1 MSTAG
6 FDQVALKEV
15 LSANLTPSD
24 YIRTPER
31 LFGRDKYL
39 TAIERS
45 LSSPGRQIFI
55 YGDRGVG
62 KTSLASTAAFLHTQS
77 DLTPIHIN
85 CGRENGFFQVVQAIG
100 NSALPPE
107 AKFETRGARP
117 SGGINF
123 PGIGGANFSAGGVIT
138 KQIPLPTSLNDA
150 FDIVRYLAH
159 STSNKPIVVVI
170 DEMERI
176 VNNDEKDKFAEF
188 IKNLSTVTDTIKFIF
203 CGIASD
209 LTELLGAH
217 PSASRI
223 LEPIELKSISHDA
236 LWRIIQAPAEKLGI
250 DIDRDKLIRI
260 GQLSDGFPHYVHLIG
275 ECLFWAMF
283 DDASAVSQVNDDH
296 YGSSIRGALQ
306 RTEAVLR
313 NQYNMATKK
322 TKNTEDYE
330 EALWALADKTSDRR
344 QLTNIYEVSYSK
356 IMLNRRDRNKLTKE
370 KLNQRLLSL
379 RKDSHGKIVIGH
391 GSGWFSFRENIMRG
405 YVRLDA
411 ETKGI
416 PIGIE

>member
-1 MSTAG
+1 MSIAG

-15 LSANLTPSD
+15 LSSNLTPSD

-39 TAIERS
+39 TAIERA
-45 LSSPGRQIFI
+45 LSTPGRQIFI

-62 KTSLASTAAFLHTQS
+62 KTSLASTVALLHAQS
-77 DLTPIHIN
+77 DLAPVHIN

-107 AKFETRGARP
+107 SKFETRGARP
-117 SGGINF
+117 SGGLNLA
-123 PGIGGANFSAGGVIT
+123 GIGANFSAGGTIT
-138 KQIPLPTSLNDA
+138 KQIPIPTSLNDA
-150 FDIVRYLAH
+150 FDIMRYVAH
-159 STSNKPIVVVI
+159 LTLNKSILVVI

-176 VNNDEKDKFAEF
+176 ASNHEKDKFAEF
-188 IKNLSTVTDTIKFIF
+188 IKNLSTVTDSIKFIF

-223 LEPIELKSISHDA
+223 LEPVELKSISHDA
-236 LWRIIQAPAEKLGI
+236 LWRILQTPAEKLGI
-250 DIDRDKLIRI
+250 EIDRDKLIRI
-260 GQLSDGFPHYVHLIG
+260 SQISDGFPHYVYLIV
-275 ECLFWAMF
+275 ECLFWNMF
-283 DDASAVSQVNDDH
+283 DDLAVVSQVNDDH
-296 YGSSIRGALQ
+296 YRSAIKGALQ

-322 TKNTEDYE
+322 TKNTDDYE
-330 EALWALADKTSDRR
+330 ETLWALADKTSDRR
-344 QLTNIYEVSYSK
+344 QLTNIYESSYSK
-356 IMLNRRDRNKLTKE
+356 IMLSRTGRNRLAKE

-379 RKDSHGKIVIGH
+379 RKESHGKIVIGY